1 MRTLVQKISRFI
13 NNPGKVGYL
22 FVLPSITIFAVFVF
36 LPLLVSILFSVLSFD
51 MMGNNLKFIG
61 GANYLKLFGDGRFW
75 NSLWNTVYYTL
86 GTVPAQIVLALAVAL
101 AVSRNSLVTSFSKTV
116 FFLPAISSMT
126 IISIVWSF
134 LLDNDIGIIT
144 HYAHLLGIPTSA
156 WLKDPVWAMP
166 AIMVVSIWKSFG
178 FNMVILLA
186 GLLNIP
192 DSYYESAGIDGANK
206 VTQFFRI
213 TLPLL
218 LPTLGFV
225 FVTTVIG
232 SFQVFDQVFV
242 MTRGGPLFK
251 TETIVQYIYHVG
263 FENFELGYASAAAE
277 VLFLIIL
284 VLSLFMVRRMRQ
296 GEESF

>member
-1 MRTLVQKISRFI
+1 M
-13 NNPGKVGYL
+13 
-22 FVLPSITIFAVFVF
+22 IFAVFVF

-61 GANYLKLFGDGRFW
+61 GANYLKLFADGRFW

-101 AVSRNSLVTSFSKTV
+101 AVSRRSFFTSFSKTV

-126 IISIVWSF
+126 IISIVWAF

-144 HYAHLLGIPTSA
+144 HYANLIGIHTIA

-192 DSYYESAGIDGANK
+192 DSYYESAAIDGANK
-206 VTQFFRI
+206 MRQFFKI

-242 MTRGGPLFK
+242 MTHGGPLFK

-263 FENFELGYASAAAE
+263 FENFELGYASAVAE
-277 VLFLIIL
+277 VLFIIVL
-284 VLSLFMVRRMRQ
+284 VLSVFMVQRMRRD
-296 GEESF
+296 EES